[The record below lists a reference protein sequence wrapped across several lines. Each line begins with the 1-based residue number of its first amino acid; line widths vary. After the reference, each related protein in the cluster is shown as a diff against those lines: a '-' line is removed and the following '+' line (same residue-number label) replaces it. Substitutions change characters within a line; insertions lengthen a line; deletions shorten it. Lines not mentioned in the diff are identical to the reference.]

1 MRLNIVLL
9 GLVFAAGTFL
19 VMAGS
24 NDHGHSHGHDH
35 GSPIKQEPV
44 SEATAEDKAVGI
56 IALLIE
62 RKKLDASWA
71 SISANSIEQKT
82 VIESTEW
89 VISFVNNGLEDM
101 SKRTLYIFL
110 TLSGDYIAANHTGQ

>member
-19 VMAGS
+19 VMAGG
-24 NDHGHSHGHDH
+24 NDHGHGHGHDH
-35 GSPIKQEPV
+35 GSPIVQEPV
-44 SEATAEDKAVGI
+44 SEATAEDKAADI
-56 IALLIE
+56 IALLVE

-82 VIESTEW
+82 VMGSTEW
-89 VISFVNNGLEDM
+89 VISFVNNDLEDT
-101 SKRTLYIFL
+101 SKKTLYIFL